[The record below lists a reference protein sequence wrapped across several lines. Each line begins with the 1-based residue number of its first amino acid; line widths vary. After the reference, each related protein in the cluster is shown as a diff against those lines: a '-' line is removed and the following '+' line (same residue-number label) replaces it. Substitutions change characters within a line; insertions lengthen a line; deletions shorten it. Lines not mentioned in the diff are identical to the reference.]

1 MQTVT
6 IHDKPLAVRRRAAF
20 IGVAIFYPG
29 RGVPDAGDPLG
40 VGRRER
46 EGRP

>member
-20 IGVAIFYPG
+20 IGVAIFWTLAA
-29 RGVPDAGDPLG
+29 VFLMLAIHSA
-40 VGRRER
+40 
-46 EGRP
+46 